1 MENRIDE
8 MLSEYNLNKENSI
21 LPLLDDL
28 RDEDEVRAYCMKVLQ
43 TYPDLK
49 KEDWMIGIE
58 GGDYIYSFEGNF
70 IFITDDIWSFN
81 LVATQPVLELLAGE
95 IRMLKQS
102 GPQSH

>member
-8 MLSEYNLNKENSI
+8 MLRKYNLSKENSI
-21 LPLLDDL
+21 LSILDDF
-28 RDEDEVRAYCMKVLQ
+28 RDENEVRKYCMWVLQ
-43 TYPDLK
+43 IYPDLK

>member
-8 MLSEYNLNKENSI
+8 MLTKYNLSNENSI
-21 LPLLDDL
+21 LSILDDF
-28 RDEDEVRAYCMKVLQ
+28 RDEDEVREYCMRALQ

-58 GGDYIYSFEGNF
+58 GGDYIYSFDGNF

-81 LVATQPVLELLAGE
+81 LVAKQCVLELLAGKM
-95 IRMLKQS
+95 RMLKQS
-102 GPQSH
+102 GF